1 MMELDYRHAHILKG
15 LVEEY
20 IATGKPVGSEKL
32 LEALDVTVS
41 SATVRNVLRDLEEDG
56 YIAQPHTSAGR
67 IPTDRGYRYYVD
79 NLSFK
84 EPTEKKVRA
93 LEESYKEY
101 QEEYTHPARAAA
113 KLLAEFTHSL
123 AMGGWMDS
131 QDMYASGMSELLE
144 EDEEDSRTVAKEV
157 SHLFD
162 NMEQYAP
169 EFADASS
176 RGVQVYIGGENP
188 IFASPHTSMV
198 MKTIE
203 LPTGEIAL
211 LLIAGPKRMPYRKNV
226 SLLSA
231 LASILEK

>member
-1 MMELDYRHAHILKG
+1 MELDYRHAHILKG

-41 SATVRNVLRDLEEDG
+41 SATVRNVLRDLEEEG

-67 IPTDRGYRYYVD
+67 IPTDKGYRYYVD

-84 EPTEKKVRA
+84 EPSEKKVRA
-93 LEESYKEY
+93 LEDTYNEY
-101 QEEYTHPARAAA
+101 REEYIHPARAAA

-131 QDMYASGMSELLE
+131 QDMYASGMSELLG
-144 EDEEDSRTVAKEV
+144 EDAEDSRSVAKEV

-162 NMEQYAP
+162 NMEHYAP
-169 EFADASS
+169 EFADAASQ
-176 RGVQVYIGGENP
+176 GVQVYIGGENP

-198 MKTIE
+198 IKTIE

-226 SLLSA
+226 ALLSA

>member
-1 MMELDYRHAHILKG
+1 MTELDYRHAHILKG

-20 IATGKPVGSEKL
+20 IATGKPVGSERL
-32 LEALDVTVS
+32 LEVLDVSVS
-41 SATVRNVLRDLEEDG
+41 SATVRSVLRDLEEEG

-67 IPTDRGYRYYVD
+67 IPTDLGYRYYVD

-84 EPTEKKVRA
+84 EPTEKRVRA

-226 SLLSA
+226 ALLSA